1 MYILHLRREQGKW
14 NIWYICIYQWAGYL
28 LKTVL
33 FKILMVTG
41 GYDWTFKM
49 DSAELYEPTKGL
61 WRIIEAKLPSPTELL
76 KSTTV
81 DNRVLIMG

>member
-1 MYILHLRREQGKW
+1 M
-14 NIWYICIYQWAGYL
+14 GYL
-28 LKTVL
+28 HKTVL

-49 DSAELYEPTKGL
+49 DSAELYEPAKGL

-81 DNRVLIMG
+81 DNRVFIMGKGDGMKRGLLNKRYI